1 MNNFY
6 SDTPAFLTSLDVTV
20 TLFACYEVIFQILVG
35 LCHAFQE
42 NWVEIY
48 GDNV

>member
-1 MNNFY
+1 MNDFY
-6 SDTPAFLTSLDVTV
+6 SDTPAFLTSFAVTV
-20 TLFACYEVIFQILVG
+20 TLFPCYEVVFGILVG

-42 NWVEIY
+42 NWVVVY